1 MAMQISDLVNQYQN
15 SLASGS
21 EISTKTKGVE
31 QLTKTVS
38 ALQEGQVFEGTVNS
52 IKNGTVI
59 LGLSSGQNIT
69 ARLDKGVQLLQGQSV
84 FFQVKSNE
92 GGLIQIKP
100 ISIGS
105 ANNPTLLNALDAA
118 NLPVNE
124 KTLNMVNAMMKEQ
137 MPIDAK
143 SVSDMSRQV
152 ALHPN
157 ADVQTVVSL
166 NKLGIPVTDGMAAQ
180 FENYRNSEGAIL
192 KTVDDLAMEIP
203 NLLDQESVSK
213 ETVLQFTKALT
224 EEVFQPKQ
232 DVVMTQAGLQTVTEE
247 VAPQATAGEAN
258 LAQTQ
263 AASLLAQMEGEVLPQ
278 STSSPEASQP
288 TAPMASAG
296 GAEQVGYQI
305 MIESED
311 NLPQAVAQ
319 TDSFGKLLSEL
330 DANSFSKGS
339 LGNALSAPQ
348 YRELN
353 ELVRQWPDFAASHRE
368 SFDEAGNLKPQ
379 LQVTDLLKQVNDY
392 LSNQTS
398 FTKADVMKFV
408 KSDAFSGLVKER
420 FAQEWTLEPK
430 DLTKPGKIDELYQK
444 INQDTE
450 RLQQAAHRVTDS
462 ANVVTQTA
470 AGIRDNLSFIH
481 EVNQMY
487 TYVQL
492 PLQLNGQHTTGD
504 LYVYTNRKH
513 TRGEDDEVS
522 AFLHFDLEHLGSTD
536 IAVRLKN
543 KDVKTQFYL
552 EDEISFQ
559 LVQSNIH
566 ILEEKLNKLGYHCQ
580 LDVIND
586 GKSVNFVEDFLMKD
600 VKTGGSIQRYSFDVR
615 A

>member
-1 MAMQISDLVNQYQN
+1 MSMQISDLVNQYQN
-15 SLASGS
+15 SLAAGS

-31 QLTKTVS
+31 QLVSTVS
-38 ALQEGQVFEGTVNS
+38 TLKEGQVFEGTVNS

-69 ARLDKGVQLLQGQSV
+69 ARLDKGIQLLQGQSV

-100 ISIGS
+100 ISTGFT
-105 ANNPTLLNALDAA
+105 NNPTLLNALDAA

-143 SVSDMSRQV
+143 SVADMSRQV
-152 ALHPN
+152 IQHPN
-157 ADVQTVVSL
+157 ADVGTVVSL

-203 NLLDQESVSK
+203 TLLDGEEVSK
-213 ETVLQFTKALT
+213 ETVLTFQKELVET
-224 EEVFQPKQ
+224 VFQEKQ
-232 DVVMTQAGLQTVTEE
+232 DVVMTQAGLQTVSAESEGIT
-247 VAPQATAGEAN
+247 PNFAG
-258 LAQTQ
+258 TQ
-263 AASLLAQMEGEVLPQ
+263 AQELMEQMSSLEAKPTEATGNPNVV
-278 STSSPEASQP
+278 STTKDDIPVAYE
-288 TAPMASAG
+288 
-296 GAEQVGYQI
+296 I
-305 MIESED
+305 MIEGDDATAEEVK
-311 NLPQAVAQ
+311 N
-319 TDSFGKLLSEL
+319 TDAFGKLVAEL
-330 DANSFSKGS
+330 EEQSFEKGS
-339 LGNALSAPQ
+339 LGNALNPKAYQ
-348 YRELN
+348 ELN
-353 ELVRQWPDFAASHRE
+353 ELVRQWPSFSEMNKE
-368 SFDEAGNLKPQ
+368 SFDISGNLNKQ
-379 LQVTDLLKQVNDY
+379 LPVAELLKQVTEYMEKN
-392 LSNQTS
+392 TAM
-398 FTKADVMKFV
+398 TKADVMRFI
-408 KSDAFSGLVKER
+408 KSDAFRGLTKEL
-420 FAQEWTLEPK
+420 FAKEWTLEPT

-462 ANVVTQTA
+462 SNAVTQTA

-481 EVNQMY
+481 EVNQMM

-522 AFLHFDLEHLGSTD
+522 AFLHFDLDHLGSTD
-536 IAVRLKN
+536 ISVKMKH

-566 ILEEKLNKLGYHCQ
+566 ILEEKLNNLGYNCKV
-580 LDVIND
+580 DVIND
-586 GKSVNFVEDFLMKD
+586 SNEVNFVEDFLMKD
-600 VKTGGSIQRYSFDVR
+600 SKTGGSIQRYSFDVR

>member
-1 MAMQISDLVNQYQN
+1 MSMQISDLVNQYQN
-15 SLASGS
+15 SLAAGS

-31 QLTKTVS
+31 QLVSTVS
-38 ALQEGQVFEGTVNS
+38 TLKEGQVFEGTVNS

-69 ARLDKGVQLLQGQSV
+69 ARLDKGIQLLQGQSV

-100 ISIGS
+100 ISTGFT
-105 ANNPTLLNALDAA
+105 NNPTLLNALDAA

-143 SVSDMSRQV
+143 SVADMSRQV
-152 ALHPN
+152 IQHPN
-157 ADVQTVVSL
+157 ADVGTVVSL

-203 NLLDQESVSK
+203 TLLDGEEVSK
-213 ETVLQFTKALT
+213 ETVLTFQKELVET
-224 EEVFQPKQ
+224 VFQEKQ
-232 DVVMTQAGLQTVTEE
+232 DVVMTQAGLQTVSAESEGVT
-247 VAPQATAGEAN
+247 PSFAG
-258 LAQTQ
+258 TQ
-263 AASLLAQMEGEVLPQ
+263 AQELMEQMSSLAEKTTDASGTPNVA
-278 STSSPEASQP
+278 STTKGDIPVAYE
-288 TAPMASAG
+288 
-296 GAEQVGYQI
+296 I
-305 MIESED
+305 MIEGDDATAEEVKNTD
-311 NLPQAVAQ
+311 AFVKLVAELEEQ
-319 TDSFGKLLSEL
+319 SFE
-330 DANSFSKGS
+330 KGS
-339 LGNALSAPQ
+339 LGNALNPKAYQ
-348 YRELN
+348 ELN
-353 ELVRQWPDFAASHRE
+353 ELVRQWPSFSEMNKE
-368 SFDEAGNLKPQ
+368 SFDSTGNLSKQ
-379 LQVTDLLKQVNDY
+379 LPVADLLKQITDY
-392 LSNQTS
+392 MEKNTAM
-398 FTKADVMKFV
+398 TKADVMRFI
-408 KSDAFSGLVKER
+408 KSDAFRGLTKEL
-420 FAQEWTLEPK
+420 FAKEWTLEPT

-462 ANVVTQTA
+462 SNVVTQTA

-481 EVNQMY
+481 EVNQMM

-522 AFLHFDLEHLGSTD
+522 AFLHFDLDHLGSTD
-536 IAVRLKN
+536 ISVKMKH

-566 ILEEKLNKLGYHCQ
+566 ILEEKLNNLGYNCKV
-580 LDVIND
+580 DVIND
-586 GKSVNFVEDFLMKD
+586 SNEVNFVEDFLMKD
-600 VKTGGSIQRYSFDVR
+600 SKTGGSIQRYSFDVR